1 MDAFKATCVVPNKYL
16 ELGRNYIL
24 KQQRIDGHLDEFTNI
39 DSLSLEEIDSIDTE
53 CERKSAKV
61 QHLSLP

>member
-39 DSLSLEEIDSIDTE
+39 DSLSPEKIDSIDTE
-53 CERKSAKV
+53 CKRKSAKV
-61 QHLSLP
+61 RH